1 MAKNCYTSLALGLRQ
16 GRRGTRRLTATGQ
29 AAHSGRHRWRR
40 HAAARGWQGRQRRPP
55 QVEEARSAMVAGADR
70 RDEASISSVGGPTV
84 GGAGGAR
91 A

>member
-1 MAKNCYTSLALGLRQ
+1 
-16 GRRGTRRLTATGQ
+16 
-29 AAHSGRHRWRR
+29 
-40 HAAARGWQGRQRRPP
+40 
-55 QVEEARSAMVAGADR
+55 VEEARSAMVAGADR